1 MFDFRNYSTKS
12 NYYDNLNKLGT
23 EKMKDETE
31 DVAIE
36 NLLDWSPKMYSFLV
50 EKGEHKKTQGVNKNA
65 VHNEYS

>member
-1 MFDFRNYSTKS
+1 
-12 NYYDNLNKLGT
+12 
-23 EKMKDETE
+23 MKDETE